1 MSNILCKEGADKLSA
16 IPPKLSIPGG
26 TVMSPSSIRFEDCN
40 KYIGAFTLV
49 SVPYKYDDKSLV
61 THDAQDEDAAKKFK
75 ERTGKNFDK
84 RLISAIREFATK
96 NPNANPS
103 QLCKPFNDEK
113 DKLQSKGLD
122 IVTPPT
128 AVTKAVQ
135 KGMEISSQR
144 SDGKY
149 WAAVA
154 QVLGNNDYT
163 NSLLK
168 GQTIVADNTEVSV
181 DRIRSNSDLDLL
193 KEEIKEIKKSFDKV
207 NKSIQTTLQEIR
219 TLYSQNRI
227 LPVQAEELDYKGN
240 PTGKQKTVLIEVPVG
255 IDLKKVQNLPTT
267 ERDAALKR
275 IREESKPLRTPFD
288 PEILNSS
295 GITDGDLTNYKEVTE
310 RIDAVSNNPILLSSF
325 YTTQEVAIKVGLSK
339 PSRSTIAMIDRIQSG
354 KPTLEDLDT
363 INNGGFSSGILS
375 VSKDANIPD
384 AIRSGLNNIL
394 DRGLEYLNKPTTYI
408 VGGEKAT
415 VGISNGIIARM
426 EKELK
431 AANTIKEFN
440 KTQAVQQGY
449 VKPLSRKAMVQRP
462 RGITQANWVE
472 QSAENAIANEV
483 GALKTLGHKLSRSLS
498 IIGIAHYGVGLT
510 IENGELTITDD
521 ALFGSLWNMGSAMA
535 AGNYDKAEKY
545 AGKAAK
551 YGALTGIETLALLGL
566 VSGPVAI
573 GLAVGVYFI
582 YEASETN
589 KKAKD
594 EQDKRTLANVVGNV
608 PSLAVYSISISNNE
622 LISAVSKADDNPKND
637 VSVQRNGSVSNK
649 ITTTVMDEY
658 PIPRERIITGNV
670 VVIRD
675 QLTSDPLKGLGGT
688 TVIAGE
694 TDKEIREKQRR
705 DQKCRCCGPC
715 NAGSILLDI
724 ETKFGGS
731 QECLEL
737 FRQYGSMAKLN
748 GSVPITMSDQDAGVM
763 ALCNDAG
770 GCFTPDT
777 KVMIPNGEKNI
788 NEFLIGDSVVA
799 FDATGNLV
807 ESVVTD
813 VFIHKNQSVYSYL
826 FSNGV
831 SVKSTPNHPFNTKNG
846 FLEIGNLNIGDSV
859 IDSNGD
865 DITLISVENIGQHT
879 VYNIEVDIHH
889 TYIANKIRV
898 HNKFNPAAAEKAR
911 RNRPPEE
918 QPIHYTGDN
927 WPTPSSGESFGI
939 ATGRWYPQYLCK
951 RGLANPLV
959 HGNWTCKEVGMR
971 TFMPMIDDSPFGNDS
986 PFGTNTS
993 GYAGADASNPYGVD
1007 GNPLEDVEDLA
1018 ERVRRLEKNIRIT
1031 SPNQVPAPPFTAPP
1045 FTYVCSPSNPYFS
1058 IVTTI
1063 DSYLKSFPY
1072 YLTDP
1077 EIKLVKSG
1085 DLKEIISYFNEK
1097 ETTRR
1102 QVAGKIVVTE
1112 GTMGYDLVL
1121 ISQKYIAEIE
1131 KDERNMNERTEYL
1144 DCITSLM
1151 G

>member
-1 MSNILCKEGADKLSA
+1 M
-16 IPPKLSIPGG
+16 G
-26 TVMSPSSIRFEDCN
+26 T
-40 KYIGAFTLV
+40 
-49 SVPYKYDDKSLV
+49 
-61 THDAQDEDAAKKFK
+61 
-75 ERTGKNFDK
+75 
-84 RLISAIREFATK
+84 
-96 NPNANPS
+96 
-103 QLCKPFNDEK
+103 
-113 DKLQSKGLD
+113 
-122 IVTPPT
+122 
-128 AVTKAVQ
+128 
-135 KGMEISSQR
+135 
-144 SDGKY
+144 
-149 WAAVA
+149 
-154 QVLGNNDYT
+154 
-163 NSLLK
+163 
-168 GQTIVADNTEVSV
+168 
-181 DRIRSNSDLDLL
+181 
-193 KEEIKEIKKSFDKV
+193 
-207 NKSIQTTLQEIR
+207 
-219 TLYSQNRI
+219 
-227 LPVQAEELDYKGN
+227 
-240 PTGKQKTVLIEVPVG
+240 
-255 IDLKKVQNLPTT
+255 
-267 ERDAALKR
+267 
-275 IREESKPLRTPFD
+275 
-288 PEILNSS
+288 
-295 GITDGDLTNYKEVTE
+295 
-310 RIDAVSNNPILLSSF
+310 
-325 YTTQEVAIKVGLSK
+325 
-339 PSRSTIAMIDRIQSG
+339 
-354 KPTLEDLDT
+354 
-363 INNGGFSSGILS
+363 
-375 VSKDANIPD
+375 
-384 AIRSGLNNIL
+384 
-394 DRGLEYLNKPTTYI
+394 
-408 VGGEKAT
+408 
-415 VGISNGIIARM
+415 
-426 EKELK
+426 
-431 AANTIKEFN
+431 
-440 KTQAVQQGY
+440 
-449 VKPLSRKAMVQRP
+449 
-462 RGITQANWVE
+462 
-472 QSAENAIANEV
+472 
-483 GALKTLGHKLSRSLS
+483 
-498 IIGIAHYGVGLT
+498 
-510 IENGELTITDD
+510 
-521 ALFGSLWNMGSAMA
+521 AMA

-551 YGALTGIETLALLGL
+551 YGALTGIETLTLLGL

-637 VSVQRNGSVSNK
+637 VSVQRNGKPSLEK
-649 ITTTVMDEY
+649 ITTTVRRDTY

-694 TDKEIREKQRR
+694 TDKAIREKQRR
-705 DQKCRCCGPC
+705 DAKCRCCGPC
-715 NAGSILLDI
+715 NAGSILLNI

-737 FRQYGSMAKLN
+737 FRGYGIMAKLN

-927 WPTPSSGESFGI
+927 WPTPPSNENWDSGVGRSNIETICRGAISNKGGTGTWTERE
-939 ATGRWYPQYLCK
+939 ATDIRPGKY
-951 RGLANPLV
+951 
-959 HGNWTCKEVGMR
+959 WTCKNVGFR
-971 TFMPMIDDSPFGNDS
+971 TFVPMIDDSPFGNDS

-1007 GNPLEDVEDLA
+1007 GNPLEEVEDLA

-1031 SPNQVPAPPFTAPP
+1031 SPNQVPEAPPFTAPP
-1045 FTYVCSPSNPYFS
+1045 YTYVCSPSNPYFS

-1102 QVAGKIVVTE
+1102 QVDGKIVVTE
-1112 GTMGYDLVL
+1112 GTMGYMGYDLAL

-1151 G
+1151 GQ